1 MVKPARCMRLQAIP
15 PTRPRQGYAILN
27 DERKNL
33 KSLVMETIV
42 NAQAANTPTKKDV
55 KVKKMMLILSKATID
70 NVYACMILANGAR
83 MEGIEAEIFFT
94 FFGLEAVQKKKL
106 EHLHVATVGNP
117 AMHIPTMLGGLPG
130 MEALATSMMKKEMEK
145 LDIPPVGEFMEMLS
159 ASGAKLWACKL
170 AMDMFHL
177 KQEDLIDE
185 IDGVITVGDFYEK
198 AAGDNTHLMFI

>member
-1 MVKPARCMRLQAIP
+1 
-15 PTRPRQGYAILN
+15 
-27 DERKNL
+27 
-33 KSLVMETIV
+33 METQELKHTAV
-42 NAQAANTPTKKDV
+42 KEEPA

-70 NVYACMILANGAR
+70 NVYACFILANGAR

-117 AMHIPTMLGGLPG
+117 AMHIPTLLGGLPG
-130 MEALATSMMKKEMEK
+130 MESFATKMMKKEMEK
-145 LDIPPVGEFMEMLS
+145 LDIPPVGEFIEILE

-177 KQEDLIDE
+177 EREDLVDE
-185 IDGVITVGDFYEK
+185 ISDVITVGDFYAK
-198 AAGDNTHLMFI
+198 ASGENTHLMFI